1 MTHDEIIDECLGHA
15 VGMFERQRLTRM
27 CRMAAAAEREA
38 CLQVAL
44 TLDLTPITEEATA
57 RYVGMTCRGDETAQA
72 WQADN
77 IAAAIRKRGD
87 DDPT

>member
-15 VGMFERQRLTRM
+15 VGMFERERLARM
-27 CRMAAAAEREA
+27 CRMVAGAERQA
-38 CLQVAL
+38 CLQVAR
-44 TLDLTPITEEATA
+44 TLEFTPITEEATA
-57 RYVGMTCRGDETAQA
+57 RYVGLTCRGDEIAQA

-87 DDPT
+87 E